1 MRPRDTA
8 ALLLL
13 SVLWG
18 AAFLFNEEVVA
29 SVPPLTVVAGRLII
43 ASCLLVPIVLAR
55 ARVMPARGVWPA
67 LVFTALFNNVIPF
80 TLITSAQEHISS
92 SLAATLIGTMP
103 LFTLVLAMALGAERP
118 GAEKIA
124 GLIVGFVGA
133 VVVIGPSLGDFTDSD
148 TIGQLAVIAASACY
162 AMATIVSRRYARG
175 APLALAAGQMVIGA
189 AVALPLAVAFDG
201 APSFDI
207 PAKAAASWLGLGLLS
222 SGLAYIIFFSLV
234 QRVTATQVSVVSYL
248 IPIVATLL
256 GWLVLDE
263 TIGLNL
269 FAGLALI
276 VIGVMAT
283 NGSVLHLARRAASV
297 RRSSA
302 S

>member
-13 SVLWG
+13 SLLWG
-18 AAFLFNEEVVA
+18 AAFLFNNEVVR

-43 ASCLLVPIVLAR
+43 ASCLLVPMALLR
-55 ARVMPARGVWPA
+55 ARVMPSRNVWPSLA
-67 LVFTALFNNVIPF
+67 FTALFNNVIPF

-103 LFTLVLAMALGAERP
+103 LFTLGFAIMLATERP
-118 GAEKIA
+118 DREKIA
-124 GLIVGFVGA
+124 GLIIGFVGA
-133 VVVIGPSLGDFTDSD
+133 IVVIGPSLGDFTNSD
-148 TIGQLAVIAASACY
+148 TIGQLAVVAASACY
-162 AMATIVSRRYARG
+162 AISTIVARQYARG

-189 AVALPLAVAFDG
+189 AVALPLALLIDG
-201 APSFDI
+201 APSIDI
-207 PAKAAASWLGLGLLS
+207 PAKAGASWLALGLLS
-222 SGLAYIIFFSLV
+222 SGLAFIIFFTLV
-234 QRVTATQVSVVSYL
+234 QRVAATQLSVVSYL

-263 TIGLNL
+263 TIGVNL
-269 FAGLALI
+269 FAGLVLI

-283 NGSVLHLARRAASV
+283 SGSLRHLARRSSPV
-297 RRSSA
+297 QRR
-302 S
+302 